1 MKLSICIPTFE
12 RWRFLRWTLKRI
24 ISDFPSSELV
34 ISDNHSTDG
43 SDACADDWAI
53 GRATMLHQPQN
64 IGAFPNML
72 AALSAATGEYAV
84 YCADDDYLLP
94 DQIEAGIAYLDAHPE
109 CAAYC
114 APCEVYDE
122 VNKKSFRNAFKV
134 KEPCIFDLSRRI
146 SNAVSMQ
153 QMHKQTQ
160 SNEKDPSGLASEV
173 LLQGVLRE
181 VSKGKPAPPQ
191 RIESGSANQGECQ
204 DLRKCVPKTR
214 ENSETTL
221 PSMRPQRSSEAS
233 SGLQQAFNG
242 GMAVPGSSSEITCG
256 TELDLFNFIMMQHI
270 WPEHIIY
277 RTPVPLKPRT
287 RAYWAFADLVDILE
301 RGSIYFT
308 DSAFYRNLVT
318 HPVGE
323 REQLGNIQALSY
335 FDEYRGGL
343 EVLAHG
349 LFGSELPYSARHQLQ
364 EMIAS
369 FICTRMHTA
378 ARMYVGQG
386 KTEEAVMLLQRLS
399 IADPRRDEVKL
410 AARNS
415 EGRACQ

>member
-1 MKLSICIPTFE
+1 MKLSICIPTFDRAAYLLWTLHKLRGEFPEAELVVSENPNEDLE
-12 RWRFLRWTLKRI
+12 RWAKYY
-24 ISDFPSSELV
+24 
-34 ISDNHSTDG
+34 TDG
-43 SDACADDWAI
+43 HFLGFANARMIRQS
-53 GRATMLHQPQN
+53 TN
-64 IGAFPNML
+64 IGPFPNML

-122 VNKKSFRNAFKV
+122 VNQKSFRNAFKV
-134 KEPCIFDLSRRI
+134 GEPKSFDK
-146 SNAVSMQ
+146 SNVM
-153 QMHKQTQ
+153 
-160 SNEKDPSGLASEV
+160 
-173 LLQGVLRE
+173 
-181 VSKGKPAPPQ
+181 
-191 RIESGSANQGECQ
+191 
-204 DLRKCVPKTR
+204 
-214 ENSETTL
+214 
-221 PSMRPQRSSEAS
+221 
-233 SGLQQAFNG
+233 
-242 GMAVPGSSSEITCG
+242 
-256 TELDLFNFIMMQHI
+256 DLFNFLIMQHI